1 MATVHIRYFAVL
13 RDRRR
18 ADGQEEFELPEGD
31 GLDWTVARIYAA
43 LFPPGD
49 LPVAYAVN
57 QVYVRGTH
65 RPADGDEVAFIP
77 PVGGG

>member
-1 MATVHIRYFAVL
+1 MATVHIRYFAQL

-18 ADGQEEFELPEGD
+18 PDGQEDFTAPEG
-31 GLDWTVARIYAA
+31 WTVARIYAE

-57 QVYVRGTH
+57 RAYVRGDH